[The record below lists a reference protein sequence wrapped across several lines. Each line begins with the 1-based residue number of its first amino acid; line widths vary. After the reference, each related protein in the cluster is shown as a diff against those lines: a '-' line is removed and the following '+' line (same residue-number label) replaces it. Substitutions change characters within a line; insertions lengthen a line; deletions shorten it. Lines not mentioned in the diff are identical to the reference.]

1 MNMWSHHN
9 PLESNTNKLIL
20 NTSKQLSYIVE
31 TALIMKE
38 IVMLMNISRVD
49 IHICN
54 ISYHEYKAAG
64 TLEQEK
70 KSLSMLQYLSIPH
83 EALQAAEQMC

>member
-1 MNMWSHHN
+1 
-9 PLESNTNKLIL
+9 
-20 NTSKQLSYIVE
+20 
-31 TALIMKE
+31 
-38 IVMLMNISRVD
+38 MLMSISRVD
-49 IHICN
+49 IHIRN

-64 TLEQEK
+64 TLEQQK